1 MIQKHKEQR
10 VAVFVDVQNLYYSAK
25 NLYQS
30 KVNFGALL
38 TEMVAGRKLIRAN
51 AYVIRGPNSE
61 DDNFFSA
68 LEKQGY
74 EVKAKDLQVYA
85 GGTKKGDWDVGLT
98 IDAIKMSPNID
109 SVILI
114 SGDGDYVPA
123 VEYMQNHGVLV
134 EVAAF
139 GESSSGRLREA
150 ADDFV
155 DISKNKRKFLIK

>member
-38 TEMVAGRKLIRAN
+38 SETVAGRKLIRAN

-74 EVKAKDLQVYA
+74 DVKAKDLQVYA

-98 IDAIKMSPNID
+98 IDAIKISRNVD
-109 SVILI
+109 SIILI
-114 SGDGDYVPA
+114 SGV
-123 VEYMQNHGVLV
+123 
-134 EVAAF
+134 
-139 GESSSGRLREA
+139 RL
-150 ADDFV
+150 
-155 DISKNKRKFLIK
+155 